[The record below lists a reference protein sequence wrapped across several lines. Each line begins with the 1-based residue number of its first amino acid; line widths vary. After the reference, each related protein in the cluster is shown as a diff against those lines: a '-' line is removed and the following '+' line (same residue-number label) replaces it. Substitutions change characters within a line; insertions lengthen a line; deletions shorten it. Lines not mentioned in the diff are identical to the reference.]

1 LRYSFAYECHYS
13 EFGYTYF
20 TRANER
26 GEYKLE
32 NLPDGVYE
40 VTIYHPDFDPLVE
53 KVEIKNGASGQ
64 TQLQGIGLV
73 MRLNIQTKLFINIA
87 GLILVILA
95 GVAIVTNN
103 SVITL
108 VEQKVIDDFRQTQ
121 IPYKKSRNCA
131 TTGSPNRLCLSEKIL
146 FLKPTWN

>member
-1 LRYSFAYECHYS
+1 
-13 EFGYTYF
+13 
-20 TRANER
+20 
-26 GEYKLE
+26 
-32 NLPDGVYE
+32 
-40 VTIYHPDFDPLVE
+40 
-53 KVEIKNGASGQ
+53 
-64 TQLQGIGLV
+64 

-121 IPYKKSRNCA
+121 NTLQKEQELRYD
-131 TTGSPNRLCLSEKIL
+131 RLAESSVLIGENSL
-146 FLKPTWN
+146 F

>member
-1 LRYSFAYECHYS
+1 
-13 EFGYTYF
+13 
-20 TRANER
+20 
-26 GEYKLE
+26 
-32 NLPDGVYE
+32 
-40 VTIYHPDFDPLVE
+40 
-53 KVEIKNGASGQ
+53 
-64 TQLQGIGLV
+64 

-121 IPYKKSRNCA
+121 NTLQKEQELR
-131 TTGSPNRLCLSEKIL
+131 
-146 FLKPTWN
+146 